1 MDGTVSA
8 RDEDEWDTESA
19 QQTIDLQSATGNELV
34 LLQALR
40 TVTGGQR
47 GAETVLAQHGLTL
60 KRPHGLSLSYSL
72 IFIFLSKSFTINE
85 FLPFKYYKN
94 IECLYF
100 QHWYIEQR
108 GMRSATR

>member
-60 KRPHGLSLSYSL
+60 QRPHGLTLFL
-72 IFIFLSKSFTINE
+72 FFIILSKIVLHTLNCYYFWLPSDIF
-85 FLPFKYYKN
+85 FLY
-94 IECLYF
+94 ET
-100 QHWYIEQR
+100 
-108 GMRSATR
+108 M